1 MCCCGPE
8 HDNDPSYKS
17 ARSAACCTLT
27 TEIIALVINGILYA
41 AVILAG
47 ILVCSIAN
55 WTAVG
60 GIATGTVGQKGYSY
74 SYTKTC
80 AANTDSYHT
89 YSAITTIADCEAAS
103 KQDSYGGDT
112 ICSVNTATTVTDQ
125 NLPTGCVCDETVTP
139 NVLKLNQDTNT
150 VNPTYQTVALCHT
163 VRKYRRLRHKHNM
176 SMPANMELFTPTKIP
191 QIVSYLLPGFHS
203 TFIEKNVPK
212 LHKGRRLDA
221 CGDDPDCKKLRE
233 SSKDGCSAA
242 ETIISLFLPNVVFT
256 ILGVVFFGIT
266 SCGDCCKT
274 CCGGYQRQMKFAM
287 VFSIISSVWGLLNTI
302 LHFILYTALA
312 HVRDIAKT
320 TGLSPNAVTL
330 IDGLATW
337 KLLATLF
344 HALLMI
350 LRAISAFFM
359 FRAQQKKHSSNA
371 DQKNVEMQVVTA
383 QGVVIQGKV

>member
-17 ARSAACCTLT
+17 ARAAACCTLS
-27 TEIIALVINGILYA
+27 TEIIALVINSILYA

-47 ILVCSIAN
+47 ILVCTIAK

-60 GIATGTVGQKGYSY
+60 GITGTVGTKGYSY
-74 SYTKTC
+74 SFTKTC
-80 AANTDSYHT
+80 ATETDSYHT
-89 YSAITTIADCEAAS
+89 YSAITTIADCQAAS
-103 KQDSYGGDT
+103 KLSFGGST
-112 ICSVNTATTVTDQ
+112 LCSDNTATVVTETA
-125 NLPTGCVCDETVTP
+125 LPTGCVCDETVTP

-150 VNPTYQTVALCHT
+150 VTATYQKVALCHT
-163 VRKYRRLRHKHNM
+163 VQKYRRLRHKHNM
-176 SMPANMELFTPTKIP
+176 SMPVNMELFTPTKIP

-242 ETIISLFLPNVVFT
+242 ETIISMFWPNVVFT

-266 SCGDCCKT
+266 SCGNCCKT
-274 CCGGYQRQMKFAM
+274 CCGGYQTQMKVAM

-302 LHFILYTALA
+302 LHFILYTALS
-312 HVRDIAKT
+312 HVRDIAKA
-320 TGLSPNAVTL
+320 TGLSPDAVII
-330 IDGLATW
+330 IDALATW

-359 FRAQQKKHSSNA
+359 FRAQQKEHSSNA
-371 DQKNVEMQVVTA
+371 DQNNVQMQVVTV
-383 QGVVIQGKV
+383 QGAVIQPGKV

>member
-1 MCCCGPE
+1 M
-8 HDNDPSYKS
+8 
-17 ARSAACCTLT
+17 
-27 TEIIALVINGILYA
+27 
-41 AVILAG
+41 
-47 ILVCSIAN
+47 
-55 WTAVG
+55 
-60 GIATGTVGQKGYSY
+60 
-74 SYTKTC
+74 
-80 AANTDSYHT
+80 
-89 YSAITTIADCEAAS
+89 
-103 KQDSYGGDT
+103 
-112 ICSVNTATTVTDQ
+112 
-125 NLPTGCVCDETVTP
+125 
-139 NVLKLNQDTNT
+139 
-150 VNPTYQTVALCHT
+150 
-163 VRKYRRLRHKHNM
+163 
-176 SMPANMELFTPTKIP
+176 
-191 QIVSYLLPGFHS
+191 
-203 TFIEKNVPK
+203 
-212 LHKGRRLDA
+212 
-221 CGDDPDCKKLRE
+221 
-233 SSKDGCSAA
+233 
-242 ETIISLFLPNVVFT
+242 FLPNVVFT
-256 ILGVVFFGIT
+256 ILGVVVFGIT
-266 SCGDCCKT
+266 SWGDCCKT